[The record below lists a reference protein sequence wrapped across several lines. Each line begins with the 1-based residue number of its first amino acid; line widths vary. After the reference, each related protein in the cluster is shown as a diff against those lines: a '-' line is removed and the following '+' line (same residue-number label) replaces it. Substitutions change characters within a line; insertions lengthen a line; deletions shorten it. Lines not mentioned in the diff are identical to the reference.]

1 MLMIIACYPRD
12 YKLKSHFWIHI
23 LQLLFFH
30 HYHNYYSTMVT
41 RVVDSHEITVI
52 VIKKLIVDNFIRS
65 MKEEITVIVI
75 KKLIVNNFIRSM
87 KEFFLILIYLSCL
100 NNVV

>member
-1 MLMIIACYPRD
+1 MLKIIACYPRD

-52 VIKKLIVDNFIRS
+52 VIKKLIV
-65 MKEEITVIVI
+65 
-75 KKLIVNNFIRSM
+75 NNFIRSM